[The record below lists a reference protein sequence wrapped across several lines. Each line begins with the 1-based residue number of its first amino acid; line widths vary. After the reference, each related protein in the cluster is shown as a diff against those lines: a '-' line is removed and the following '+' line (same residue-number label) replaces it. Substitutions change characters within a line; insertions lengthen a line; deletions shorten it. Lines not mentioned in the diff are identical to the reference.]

1 MDFVTLSILT
11 EVTTLPISTV
21 PDVGDFVEPFNLIP
35 VTVPAFLVNP
45 QPLTVDSV
53 GIVGLL
59 LRSL

>member
-1 MDFVTLSILT
+1 MAVDAEGIFTTPDETVSAVPFDLT
-11 EVTTLPISTV
+11 
-21 PDVGDFVEPFNLIP
+21 D